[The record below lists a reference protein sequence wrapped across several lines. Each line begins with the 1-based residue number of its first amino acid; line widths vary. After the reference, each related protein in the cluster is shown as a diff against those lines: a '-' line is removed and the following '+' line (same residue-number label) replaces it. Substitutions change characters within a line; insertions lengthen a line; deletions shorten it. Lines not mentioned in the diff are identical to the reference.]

1 MRGEL
6 CLYAWFTVECLL
18 FLCGAWCLCACF
30 STLFPPLLTLFAR
43 AGAGAPLHGDT
54 AHTLA
59 RRHTAHT
66 RARRH
71 TAHTLARRHT
81 AHALARR
88 HTAHTLARRHT
99 AHGDTLHRVGMRLRW
114 RGQMATPPF
123 SLTLSFCMEEGRE
136 EEEEGVEGR
145 AWVAGL
151 R

>member
-123 SLTLSFCMEEGRE
+123 SLTLSFCKEEGRE